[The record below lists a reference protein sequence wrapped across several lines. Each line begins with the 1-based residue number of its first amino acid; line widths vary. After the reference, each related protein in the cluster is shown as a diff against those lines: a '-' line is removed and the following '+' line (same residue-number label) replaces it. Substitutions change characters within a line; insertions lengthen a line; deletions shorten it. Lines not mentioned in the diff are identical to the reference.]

1 MVLPQYDSIR
11 PFFLGAD
18 PNLAANSDDQ
28 ERIQAYRAYEDIYWN
43 RPETFKLVQRGD
55 DDQPLYLPSARKIIE
70 ATNRFLAVGWDFNV
84 ASTSGTAEEQK
95 STRDFLSK
103 LFKREK
109 VYTKFKAQKRNC
121 LIRGDAVWHI
131 IADKNKVA
139 GRRMTIQEV
148 QPHNYF
154 PITSKDDP
162 DVITGVHLV
171 NLVPDPSDPKKQ
183 VARRQTYRRVLQ
195 ANGTYIVTSELG
207 LYEIGKW
214 DDRFLEPGDI
224 SRIALLRPEFVLEG
238 IGAIPVYHIPNF
250 HSGSTY
256 GFGYS
261 QIRGIE
267 GALGNINQTISDEAL
282 TLIMQGLGVYATN
295 AGPAVDDQGNETDY
309 EIGPARV
316 LEYPSD
322 GKFERI
328 SGVTTVAPMIDHAK
342 YVMDESMTGVGVP
355 EIAAGRVDVQVA
367 ESGISLQFQ
376 MSPILAGNAEKEE
389 DMLGTYDQMIY
400 DICQYWL
407 PTFEQFRDAMECEVA
422 FEVGDPMPVNREA
435 VINEVMQLVTPPS
448 PGVPALITLEMAIAK
463 LTELGWE
470 YPTNAVEVLRGD
482 AEKAAA
488 LSAADEQANRF
499 AEEQDGAEGD
509 SGTTDSGT
517 SA

>member
-28 ERIQAYRAYEDIYWN
+28 ERIQAYRAYEDMYWN
-43 RPETFKLVQRGD
+43 RPETYKLVQRGD
-55 DDQPLYLPSARKIIE
+55 DDQPLYLPSARKIVE
-70 ATNRFLAVGWDFNV
+70 ATNRFLAIGWDFNV
-84 ASTSGTAEEQK
+84 GSQAGTAEEQK
-95 STRDFLSK
+95 ATREFLSK

-109 VYTKFKAQKRNC
+109 VYTKFKAQKRNG

-131 IADKNKVA
+131 IADKNKPG
-139 GRRMTIQEV
+139 GRRLTIQEV

-154 PITSKDDP
+154 PIFSKEDP
-162 DVITGVHLV
+162 DYQTGVHLV
-171 NLVPDPSDPKKQ
+171 NLVPDPSDSKKQ
-183 VARRQTYRRVLQ
+183 VARRQTYRRIPQ
-195 ANGTYIVTSELG
+195 ANGTYTITSELG

-214 DDRFLEPGDI
+214 DDRYLEPGDL
-224 SRIALLRPEFVLEG
+224 SRVAVLRPEFTLEG
-238 IGAIPVYHIPNF
+238 IGSLPVYHIPNF
-250 HSGSTY
+250 HPGATYVFGS
-256 GFGYS
+256 S
-261 QIRGIE
+261 QLRGIE
-267 GALGNINQTISDEAL
+267 VAMGNINQTISDEAL

-295 AGPAVDDQGNETDY
+295 AGPAVDEEGTETEY

-316 LEYPSD
+316 IEYPAD

-328 SGVTTVAPMIDHAK
+328 SGVSSVAPMLDHAK

-355 EIAAGRVDVQVA
+355 EIAAGRVDVTVA

-407 PTFEQFRDAMECEVA
+407 PSFEQFRDGMECDVA

-435 VINEVMQLVTPPS
+435 VIKEVVQLVTPPS
-448 PGVPALITLEMAIAK
+448 PGVPALITLEMAIEK

-470 YPTNAVEVLRGD
+470 YPANAADVLRGD

-488 LSAADEQANRF
+488 LALPDTGADRLDEEAN
-499 AEEQDGAEGD
+499 AGGEGD
-509 SGTTDSGT
+509 SGAGAGS
-517 SA
+517 SE